1 MYSPFLLPVNMYM
14 TSACDVHVILCV
26 HVFLLFLKVLQEKE
40 KGMKRRLGELE
51 EKSSNTQ
58 IDQKREKEL
67 EKQVSKYRKG
77 MY

>member
-1 MYSPFLLPVNMYM
+1 
-14 TSACDVHVILCV
+14 
-26 HVFLLFLKVLQEKE
+26 
-40 KGMKRRLGELE
+40 MKRRLGELE

-77 MY
+77 TSY

>member
-1 MYSPFLLPVNMYM
+1 M
-14 TSACDVHVILCV
+14 HVILRV

-77 MY
+77 TSY

>member
-1 MYSPFLLPVNMYM
+1 M
-14 TSACDVHVILCV
+14 HVILCV